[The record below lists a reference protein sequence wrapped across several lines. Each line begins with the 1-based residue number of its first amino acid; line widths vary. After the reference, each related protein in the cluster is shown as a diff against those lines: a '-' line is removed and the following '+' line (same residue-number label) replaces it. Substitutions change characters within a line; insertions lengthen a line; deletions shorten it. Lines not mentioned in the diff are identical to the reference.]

1 MTTVDLRQHER
12 CGPQCWTRGLEGAAP
27 APPGAIGGCVA
38 GPGRAL
44 CWARGPEPEG
54 PELEA

>member
-1 MTTVDLRQHER
+1 MTTVDLRRHER

-27 APPGAIGGCVA
+27 APSGVTGGCVA
-38 GPGRAL
+38 GAGRAL
-44 CWARGPEPEG
+44 FWACDPESEG